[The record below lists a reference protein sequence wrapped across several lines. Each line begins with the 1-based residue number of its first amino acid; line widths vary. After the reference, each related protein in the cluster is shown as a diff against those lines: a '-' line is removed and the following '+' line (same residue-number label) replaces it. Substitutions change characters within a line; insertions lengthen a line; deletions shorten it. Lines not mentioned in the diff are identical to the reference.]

1 MDKEELVKEIRNSL
15 DDYIEKYGIVNMAM
29 IIKDIN
35 SDTYTFLMASKFLDL
50 INPYDATLFVTKH
63 FFENLDKNVLNM
75 ISRINIVSTY
85 DPSINMIYRAI
96 NVTRGICY
104 IKKCNFFGV
113 QIDDAI
119 ILESHD
125 K

>member
-1 MDKEELVKEIRNSL
+1 MDKEELVKEIRSSL
-15 DDYIEKYGIVNMAM
+15 DDYIKKYGIVNMAM

-63 FFENLDKNVLNM
+63 FFENLNKNVLNM

-96 NVTRGICY
+96 NVTRGIGY
-104 IKKCNFFGV
+104 IQKCNFFGV